1 MLQFLYTDDYAL
13 DNHQSIC
20 TCDYSWPSGYNECLL
35 CHELKNA
42 GAQGICHFN
51 VLMYIQAD
59 YFHIE
64 TLKLKALKRF
74 QSYFQPFPAFT
85 QRSFEAVVM
94 EIYDRTAEDDPI
106 RAQLVTLTAKNSAVL
121 KGKGN
126 IINRTFLE
134 RFPVFAVDLCL
145 ASLDR

>member
-1 MLQFLYTDDYAL
+1 
-13 DNHQSIC
+13 
-20 TCDYSWPSGYNECLL
+20 
-35 CHELKNA
+35 
-42 GAQGICHFN
+42 
-51 VLMYIQAD
+51 
-59 YFHIE
+59 
-64 TLKLKALKRF
+64 
-74 QSYFQPFPAFT
+74 
-85 QRSFEAVVM
+85 M

-126 IINRTFLE
+126 IINRAFLE

>member
-74 QSYFQPFPAFT
+74 QSYFKPFPASPKGRLRRLSWKYMTERQKMT
-85 QRSFEAVVM
+85 QSG
-94 EIYDRTAEDDPI
+94 
-106 RAQLVTLTAKNSAVL
+106 LNW
-121 KGKGN
+121 
-126 IINRTFLE
+126 
-134 RFPVFAVDLCL
+134 
-145 ASLDR
+145 